1 MRGRTGQSP
10 CSSLFIRWEVRI
22 LAERQMFGAKSNR
35 TVQATRNL
43 RPCRSRGRSVVH
55 MLRLKEHNARGK
67 WSLILLSAAAPRN
80 LAKTRIGRCGS
91 SSRSPAQ
98 LRLSDKAHRKLRC
111 IDVLR
116 RPSTWQHALSLY
128 VGLIMPDSASF
139 RTCIIARA
147 TELKIFHAALCSPA
161 YSSWHH
167 LPALPSVVFLDAELE
182 IKVLLAPFIG
192 SYVQEHMVSTRGKAE
207 VLVMCSA
214 LVGMIDSRRS
224 QL

>member
-1 MRGRTGQSP
+1 
-10 CSSLFIRWEVRI
+10 
-22 LAERQMFGAKSNR
+22 
-35 TVQATRNL
+35 
-43 RPCRSRGRSVVH
+43 
-55 MLRLKEHNARGK
+55 
-67 WSLILLSAAAPRN
+67 
-80 LAKTRIGRCGS
+80 
-91 SSRSPAQ
+91 
-98 LRLSDKAHRKLRC
+98 
-111 IDVLR
+111 
-116 RPSTWQHALSLY
+116 
-128 VGLIMPDSASF
+128 MPDSASF

-182 IKVLLAPFIG
+182 IEALLTLLTG

-224 QL
+224 QP